1 MKNNN
6 VSDIKK
12 LLGLDKYNMINN
24 EIIPVDD
31 DTKLY
36 QVIGYNLPLKYSTLI
51 EKGIPNNKIIAVI
64 DRNDFRRELTE
75 AREREKLEK
84 ERKEKER
91 ENMKIPF

>member
-51 EKGIPNNKIIAVI
+51 EKGIPK
-64 DRNDFRRELTE
+64 
-75 AREREKLEK
+75 
-84 ERKEKER
+84 
-91 ENMKIPF
+91 